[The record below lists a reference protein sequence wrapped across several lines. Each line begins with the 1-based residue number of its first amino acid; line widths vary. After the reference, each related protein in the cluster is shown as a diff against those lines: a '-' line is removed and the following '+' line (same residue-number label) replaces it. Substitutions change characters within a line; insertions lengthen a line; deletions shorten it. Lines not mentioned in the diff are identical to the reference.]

1 MDQQRPV
8 FPPYFG
14 LIVGAVFV
22 STAAVLV
29 KLSSAPAEVV
39 AFYRLFLAVVL
50 MTPFVFPYFK
60 ELKRLERRQWV
71 YLLVSGLFL
80 ALHFVLWFESLN
92 YTSVASSVVLV
103 TLQPLFTF
111 AGAYVLFRERM
122 TIKAL
127 AAGILA
133 IGGSVLIFWG
143 DFRFGGEAVWG
154 NALALLAAA
163 MVSGYWL
170 CGQHLRQRLSIM
182 TYTYVVYGTGA
193 LFILL
198 YVALTGGAL
207 FSYPAR
213 DWWLFVA
220 LALFPTLLGHSI
232 FNWAV
237 KWVGASI
244 ISVTVLFEP
253 IGASLLAYLILG
265 ETLSNAQIAG
275 GLIILSGIYLFIR
288 NHHSQA
294 QRVQADHEQQS
305 VSVPDQ
311 KHSTNA

>member
-143 DFRFGGEAVWG
+143 DFRFGGEAIVG

-170 CGQHLRQRLSIM
+170 CGQHLRQCLSIM
-182 TYTYVVYGTGA
+182 AYTYVVYGAAA
-193 LFILL
+193 LFILA
-198 YVALTGGAL
+198 YVMAQNSPFLD
-207 FSYPAR
+207 YPAG
-213 DWWLFVA
+213 DWWLFLA

-237 KWVGASI
+237 KWVGASV

-253 IGASLLAYLILG
+253 IGASILAYLILG
-265 ETLSNAQIAG
+265 ETLSVTQIG
-275 GLIILSGIYLFIR
+275 GGMMILSGIYLFLR
-288 NHHSQA
+288 FKTA
-294 QRVQADHEQQS
+294 
-305 VSVPDQ
+305 
-311 KHSTNA
+311 